1 MPYSVRNLYH
11 STCWVPDLEEATS
24 FFARAFGRQSKL
36 LGEYFG
42 AGERQITAGV
52 PRDYATFTPIAEVQ
66 VECVDPARLL
76 LDGTQPHEPVTE
88 PRLGGL
94 AWFVDGVED
103 LWSELRRRG
112 IRGTDM
118 SQRIPEGDGPPLDV
132 SSRPIILT
140 LPEDT
145 GLNYE
150 FCVYVP
156 HRDPRGYPPVV
167 AVSPSDPL
175 GIEGC
180 SHHTVLTMDPERAL
194 RLLVDVLGGQVIH
207 EGPNDVLA
215 TQSTYVAL
223 ADGVLELAQPLHEGS
238 PAMEEWRRDAPLDTY
253 SSLTWKVRDLEQVAD
268 HLGAAGIALRAR
280 TDVMLV
286 TDPDDSFGI
295 PWGFSTAFCPG
306 DRRAGGVTLAE

>member
-11 STCWVPDLEEATS
+11 STCWVPDLEETTS
-24 FFARAFGRQSKL
+24 FFARAFGRRSQL

-66 VECVDPARLL
+66 VECVDPTRLVL
-76 LDGTQPHEPVTE
+76 EGVQPHEAVTE

-118 SQRIPEGDGPPLDV
+118 ANRIPEGESPPLDV
-132 SSRPIILT
+132 SSRPIIMT

-167 AVSPSDPL
+167 AVDPADPL
-175 GIEGC
+175 GIEC
-180 SHHTVLTMDPERAL
+180 CAHHTVLTMDPGRAL
-194 RLLVDVLGGQVIH
+194 RLLVDVLGGRVVH

-215 TQSTYVAL
+215 TRSTYVAL
-223 ADGVLELAQPLHEGS
+223 ADGVLELARPVDDAS
-238 PAMEEWRRDAPLDTY
+238 PSMEEWRRDAPLDTY
-253 SSLTWKVRDLEQVAD
+253 LSMTWKVRDLEQVAD
-268 HLGAAGIALRAR
+268 RLGAAGVGLRAR
-280 TDVMLV
+280 TDTMLV
-286 TDPDDSFGI
+286 ADPADSLGI
-295 PWGFSTAFCPG
+295 PWGFTTVLCPG
-306 DRRAGGVTLAE
+306 DPRADGVTLAR